1 MKDIILEFKASI
13 QDALKKYIKFRG
25 KSSIS
30 QFWWFILFGI
40 MGYIFTSI
48 ANFII
53 FGSSFGILGLV
64 WFLFILCPTLA
75 IGARRLHDTGR
86 SGWMQLFLI
95 LPIIGLIILIIFWC
109 EPTKDDSIKR
119 PIGIPQ

>member
-1 MKDIILEFKASI
+1 MEFKPSI

-30 QFWWFILFGI
+30 QFWWFILFTIIGD
-40 MGYIFTSI
+40 IFVSI

-53 FGSSFGILGLV
+53 FGSSLGILGLF
-64 WFLFILCPTLA
+64 WFLFMLCPRLA
-75 IGARRLHDTGR
+75 IGSRRLHDIGR
-86 SGWMQLFLI
+86 SGWMQLLLI

>member
-1 MKDIILEFKASI
+1 LEFKPSI
-13 QDALKKYIKFRG
+13 QDALNKYIKFSG
-25 KSSIS
+25 KASIS
-30 QFWWFILFGI
+30 QFWWFILFTIIGEI
-40 MGYIFTSI
+40 LASI
-48 ANFII
+48 ANRII
-53 FGSSFGILGLV
+53 FGSSFGILGLF
-64 WFLFILCPTLA
+64 WFLIMLSPILA
-75 IGARRLHDTGR
+75 IGSRRLHDTGR